1 MKNLTILLGIVIMT
15 VLVGTFIFASGDN
28 GITGNVVA
36 QDPQVLPGETQ
47 RFVISQRDL
56 NYYPSEIKVQAN
68 KPVEISLDDSV
79 GGCLR
84 TFTIRKLG
92 VSKYL
97 KSVSDKLVFTPTKK
111 GTYTFSCSMGMG
123 YGKLVVE

>member
-1 MKNLTILLGIVIMT
+1 MKNTTILLAIA
-15 VLVGTFIFASGDN
+15 VLVVLAGGFIFTSGDE

-36 QDPQVLPGETQ
+36 QDPQVLQGETQ
-47 RFVISQRDL
+47 RVVISQRDL
-56 NYYPSEIKVQAN
+56 NYYPSEIKVKAG
-68 KPVEISLDDSV
+68 KPVEISLDGSV

-84 TFTIRKLG
+84 AFTIRDLG